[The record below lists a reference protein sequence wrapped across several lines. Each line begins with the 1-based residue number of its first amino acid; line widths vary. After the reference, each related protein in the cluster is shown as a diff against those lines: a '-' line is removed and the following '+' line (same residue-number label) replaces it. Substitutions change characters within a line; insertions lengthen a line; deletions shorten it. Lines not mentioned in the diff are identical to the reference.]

1 MDAIAKYEILNG
13 IVLPSQRPVARTVRA
28 ILTRDEVELLEHGK
42 AELLKKS
49 KRSNSKRGGKSGSI
63 LVF

>member
-1 MDAIAKYEILNG
+1 MMDAITKYEMLNG

-28 ILTRDEVELLEHGK
+28 ILTREEVELLKG
-42 AELLKKS
+42 AEKG
-49 KRSNSKRGGKSGSI
+49 KRGGCGQAGSI